1 VSVPDEAIYRCIEP
15 LCAKTLPRRV
25 NYCPYCGTA
34 QHAGV
39 TPQPVAISPERDH
52 LAVASPGTD
61 FGHSAGS
68 QRPVPL
74 QADHATVPLTPP
86 HVVPAQAGTTPS
98 GSSPH
103 TEVEQIAA
111 PAPTVSAPAP
121 KAPISPDWGHTAA
134 PPGPDRGT
142 SAPNAAPTFAKTPI
156 PPARAAT
163 ASRPP
168 QRQPIRLRWWLLA
181 LAALW
186 VVWYMAKP
194 STKKIDARIDRA
206 IALATE
212 CKPNDAQSELI
223 ALRKSRATPGQ
234 LQRLQEALN
243 SAAADCKRQR
253 KRGRAWTDAGETASP
268 LTGAANGVARP
279 HSNAGRQGTSRTHP
293 RANGEP

>member
-1 VSVPDEAIYRCIEP
+1 
-15 LCAKTLPRRV
+15 
-25 NYCPYCGTA
+25 
-34 QHAGV
+34 
-39 TPQPVAISPERDH
+39 
-52 LAVASPGTD
+52 
-61 FGHSAGS
+61 
-68 QRPVPL
+68 
-74 QADHATVPLTPP
+74 
-86 HVVPAQAGTTPS
+86 
-98 GSSPH
+98 
-103 TEVEQIAA
+103 
-111 PAPTVSAPAP
+111 
-121 KAPISPDWGHTAA
+121 
-134 PPGPDRGT
+134 
-142 SAPNAAPTFAKTPI
+142 
-156 PPARAAT
+156 
-163 ASRPP
+163 
-168 QRQPIRLRWWLLA
+168 LRWWLLA

>member
-39 TPQPVAISPERDH
+39 TPQPVAISPEGDH
-52 LAVASPGTD
+52 LTVAQGSDQRTTPPK
-61 FGHSAGS
+61 SAYAS
-68 QRPVPL
+68 VPPVR
-74 QADHATVPLTPP
+74 P
-86 HVVPAQAGTTPS
+86 HVVPANAGIHAEPEPTRA
-98 GSSPH
+98 H
-103 TEVEQIAA
+103 AA
-111 PAPTVSAPAP
+111 ATASAPAP
-121 KAPISPDWGHTAA
+121 KALATEWGAHSAT
-134 PPGPDRGT
+134 PPGPDRGA
-142 SAPNAAPTFAKTPI
+142 SAPSFAKTPI
-156 PPARAAT
+156 QPARAAT
-163 ASRPP
+163 RPP

-243 SAAADCKRQR
+243 SAATDCKRQR

-279 HSNAGRQGTSRTHP
+279 HSNAGRQGTSRAHP